1 MVGRLNTRGI
11 FDPRFTRS
19 IAVVG
24 EGAFTCSVLVRRPVR
39 ATSSAHNFDTGV
51 RGLANP
57 FQPLWSG
64 PARVQPNKDWRA
76 RGYEFAS
83 ETTVF
88 QAVRFQLPL
97 VDGEWESGL
106 DQSQM
111 EFRDEDQ
118 VLITATAFPEVEM
131 IKRFV
136 YVVRNPTVSGNAGL
150 QNLLCDVDFKGG
162 VSVGNP

>member
-1 MVGRLNTRGI
+1 MVGRLNRRGI
-11 FDPRFTRS
+11 FDPRFPRA
-19 IAVVG
+19 IATVG

-39 ATSSAHNFDTGV
+39 AAGSQHNFDTGE
-51 RGLANP
+51 RGPSEP
-57 FQPLWSG
+57 FQKLWSG
-64 PARVQPNKDWRA
+64 PGRVQPNKDWRA
-76 RGYEFAS
+76 RGYEFGG

-97 VDGEWESGL
+97 ADGKWEVGL
-106 DQSQM
+106 DQAAM

-136 YVVRNPTVSGNAGL
+136 YIVRNPIVSGNAGL
-150 QNLLCDVDFKGG
+150 QNILCDVDLKGG